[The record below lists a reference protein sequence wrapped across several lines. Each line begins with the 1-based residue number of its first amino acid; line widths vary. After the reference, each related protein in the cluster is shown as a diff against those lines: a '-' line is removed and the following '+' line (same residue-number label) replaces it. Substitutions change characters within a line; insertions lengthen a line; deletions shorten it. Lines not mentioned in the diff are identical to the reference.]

1 MLLELLAQEKARQLE
16 EDIEEQ
22 EGAAAEAAAAL
33 AGPTEAEAEVDS
45 STNTNT
51 TAATSTATRSRLS
64 ESPPRE
70 PLPQPPLYARKPR
83 SSFTSSLPFASN
95 SSGAQNNAKMD
106 VTDFVR

>member
-1 MLLELLAQEKARQLE
+1 VLLELLAQEKARQLE

-33 AGPTEAEAEVDS
+33 AGLPETEAEVDPA
-45 STNTNT
+45 TNT
-51 TAATSTATRSRLS
+51 TTATTSTVTKSRLS

-95 SSGAQNNAKMD
+95 NSHAQNNAKMD